1 MMLTV
6 LRPRFLPNCT
16 APATRAKSVSSPPR
30 PTPSPG
36 WKCVPRWRTMISPAL
51 TTWPP
56 KRLTPRNWE
65 FESRPLRVEDAPFLC
80 AMSVPAFGS
89 GACQMRE
96 RPNKRGS
103 GLDRG
108 DLDLGRVLTVTL
120 TLAVS
125 GLVLELHDR
134 DLGAFGGLDHLGGD
148 LDLLE
153 LARVGGHGGSIDQK
167 KRSQINAVAGLPL
180 HLGDNEV
187 VADRN
192 LFLAAAWAND
202 RVHLG
207 LPLLRLFGEV
217 ATGNRHIV
225 SEETRARWAHRRVR
239 LLAQQAMN
247 QTHRWP
253 RRDGRHRGEAR
264 RVPRR
269 ADACVDHVWQ
279 APSPRPPG
287 QPASPRQR
295 GWARQQ
301 PSVVRR
307 SARRRRAQRQPAGR
321 SPAQQPDPP

>member
-1 MMLTV
+1 
-6 LRPRFLPNCT
+6 
-16 APATRAKSVSSPPR
+16 
-30 PTPSPG
+30 
-36 WKCVPRWRTMISPAL
+36 
-51 TTWPP
+51 
-56 KRLTPRNWE
+56 
-65 FESRPLRVEDAPFLC
+65 
-80 AMSVPAFGS
+80 MSVPAFGS
-89 GACQMRE
+89 GACQRRE
-96 RPNKRGS
+96 RPDERGS

-134 DLGAFGGLDHLGGD
+134 DLGTLGGLEHLGGD
-148 LDLLE
+148 LDLGE
-153 LARVGGHGGSIDQK
+153 LAHVGGHSGSIDEQE
-167 KRSQINAVAGLPL
+167 RRQLDAVTGLAL
-180 HLGDNEV
+180 HLVDDED
-187 VADRN
+187 VADGH
-192 LFLAAAWAND
+192 FLLTAACAND
-202 RVHLG
+202 RVHVG
-207 LPLLRLFGEV
+207 LTLLRLFGEV

-225 SEETRARWAHRRVR
+225 SEETRARWAHRGVR

-253 RRDGRHRGEAR
+253 RRDGRHRGEAQ

-269 ADACVDHVWQ
+269 ADAFVDHVWQ
-279 APSPRPPG
+279 ALSPRPPG

-321 SPAQQPDPP
+321 SPARQLEPPRKQATWRTVMIAVSTSRVQPPPPEGPGADPPPARWRTQP